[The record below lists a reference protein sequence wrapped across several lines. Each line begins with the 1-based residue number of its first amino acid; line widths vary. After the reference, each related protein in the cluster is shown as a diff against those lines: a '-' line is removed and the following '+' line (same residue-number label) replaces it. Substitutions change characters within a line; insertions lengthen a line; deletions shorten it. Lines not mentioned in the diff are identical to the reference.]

1 MNLLAIETATE
12 ACSVALI
19 HGDELI
25 ARSEIAPRRH
35 TELMLPTADALK
47 RLLKP
52 VSAGMRW
59 TPSPSV
65 VVPVRLPACGSAYRW
80 HKAWRWRWT
89 CR

>member
-35 TELMLPTADALK
+35 T
-47 RLLKP
+47 
-52 VSAGMRW
+52 
-59 TPSPSV
+59 
-65 VVPVRLPACGSAYRW
+65 
-80 HKAWRWRWT
+80 
-89 CR
+89 